1 PSAKTSQSPP
11 KHAIHGA
18 PFGAASKP
26 ITIGAPTTPTTAP
39 PTFKRNDQRRSTA
52 AALPSF
58 GAGTGR
64 FTAAHTRAW
73 APRRRKPRLARR
85 EVPPGERPRCFHGRT
100 VGALV
105 ASGPTPRQASR

>member
-1 PSAKTSQSPP
+1 GANRAQNPGPPSARSILLISQAAAPSAKTSQSPP

-73 APRRRKPRLARR
+73 APRRRKPRLAR
-85 EVPPGERPRCFHGRT
+85 
-100 VGALV
+100 
-105 ASGPTPRQASR
+105 